1 MKKIIIDSNKLA
13 VKLCAV
19 ENKNLIDFKIENK
32 LKKSLVGNI
41 YKGKV
46 INVLN
51 EKKCAF
57 IELGEKNTGFLNFK
71 DVKGISKVIA
81 GRDVIVQVVS
91 DSVGDKMPKITTE
104 ISFRGSYSVLLLNSS
119 AISFSKKITSN
130 EKREFFRN
138 HIADILPDN
147 CGIIFRTESE
157 KQNIDIIIEEL
168 RKLIKRKE
176 LVESFYVLGSSP
188 KLIKSSDSAVEEFVN
203 NYAKGDYEIITNDL
217 ELYDTIEKNHEKKNI
232 KLFRDNNILDGFGI
246 LNEINKIFLRKI
258 PLSGGGFVVF
268 DNTEACTVIDVN
280 SGSHNSQGNSSIA
293 YSVNLEAVKE
303 IVKQIKFRSISGMI
317 LIDFIDNNI
326 EKEREKLLN
335 YAKDEFKKINGNV
348 LGFTRLGILEITRK
362 RENRNIMEEYFDE
375 CSKCLGSGYENNLID
390 SAGNF
395 INEIRRMSYHY
406 NTDKFK
412 FIVRSNFYNY
422 ILENGIINKNG
433 RFYENHN
440 LVVVLELSEDI
451 DKYYKISY

>member
-13 VKLCAV
+13 VKLCAA

-71 DVKGISKVIA
+71 DVKGISKVVA
-81 GRDVIVQVVS
+81 GRDIIVQVVS
-91 DSVGDKMPKITTE
+91 DSIGNKMPKITTE
-104 ISFRGSYSVLLLNSS
+104 ISFRGIYSVLLLNSS
-119 AISFSKKITSN
+119 SISFSKKISSD
-130 EKREFFRN
+130 EKKKFFKN
-138 HIADILPDN
+138 QVADILPSN

-157 KQNIDIIIEEL
+157 KQNIDVVIEEL
-168 RKLIKRKE
+168 KKLIKIKE
-176 LVESFYVLGSSP
+176 MVESFYVLGSSP
-188 KLIKSSDSAVEEFVN
+188 KLIRNSNSVVDEFIN
-203 NYAKGDYEIITNDL
+203 NYARGEYEIITNDL
-217 ELYDTIEKNHEKKNI
+217 ELYDIIEKNHDKKNI

-258 PLSGGGFVVF
+258 PLSGGGFLVF
-268 DNTEACTVIDVN
+268 DDTEACTVIDVN

-293 YSVNLEAVKE
+293 YSVNFEAISE

-317 LIDFIDNNI
+317 LIDFIDNDR

-335 YAKDEFKKINGNV
+335 YAKDEFKKINCNV

-375 CSKCLGSGYENNLID
+375 CSKCFGSGYENSLID

-406 NTDKFK
+406 NTDRFK
-412 FIVRSNFYNY
+412 FIVKSDFYDY
-422 ILENGIINKNG
+422 ILEHEIINKNG

-440 LVVVLELSEDI
+440 LMVEINLSEDI
-451 DKYYKISY
+451 DKCYKISY